1 MQTFEDISWLTG
13 CEISVILVLKKS
25 GLLSAKGQNSF
36 VYCSME
42 QPPKNM
48 PKKINVCVP
57 LSASKY

>member
-1 MQTFEDISWLTG
+1 MTDGLRNFCHFGT
-13 CEISVILVLKKS
+13 KKS

>member
-1 MQTFEDISWLTG
+1 M
-13 CEISVILVLKKS
+13 
-25 GLLSAKGQNSF
+25 SAKGQNSF

>member
-1 MQTFEDISWLTG
+1 MTDGLRNFCHFGT
-13 CEISVILVLKKS
+13 KKR
-25 GLLSAKGQNSF
+25 G
-36 VYCSME
+36 VYCLQKVKIVLYIVSME